1 MAGNADEPLTWP
13 PRGRWPRTVPDPSE
27 AGLLALVN
35 FQRNQ
40 TLISLPECNRIN
52 RQMTDS
58 EDRRVPSA
66 GKSSVRLIKVPE
78 DRAGQRLD
86 NFLLG
91 QLKGAPRSLVY
102 KLVRSGQVR
111 VNGGRAK
118 AERKLEAGEEV
129 RVPPVS
135 LAEVGDKAAPPAGFL
150 QRMEQA
156 IVFEDARLLVI
167 NKPSGVASHGGS
179 GISHGAIETMRAL
192 RPNQNLE
199 LVHRLDRDTSGL
211 LVMAKKRSA
220 LTELQALLRE
230 DHDGSGP
237 GGIRK
242 RYLTLLA
249 GRMPDGVMSVDAPLH
264 VGLRQG
270 GERHVQVNAAG
281 KPSLSHFRVLER
293 RGGQSYCEVRI
304 ETGRTHQIR
313 VHAQHIGHPVA
324 GDDKYGDPA
333 VNKRFREQIG
343 LKRLFLHAASLE
355 FALDGGKAPYVLNAP
370 LAPELAEALDRLG

>member
-1 MAGNADEPLTWP
+1 
-13 PRGRWPRTVPDPSE
+13 
-27 AGLLALVN
+27 
-35 FQRNQ
+35 
-40 TLISLPECNRIN
+40 
-52 RQMTDS
+52 MTDS
-58 EDRRVPSA
+58 EDRRAPSA
-66 GKSSVRLIKVPE
+66 GKSSVRMIKVPE

-129 RVPPVS
+129 RVPPVN
-135 LAEVGDKAAPPAGFL
+135 LAEVGDKAPPPAGFL

-192 RPNQNLE
+192 RPNQALE

-220 LTELQALLRE
+220 LSELQALLRE
-230 DHDGSGP
+230 DHDGAGP

-242 RYLTLLA
+242 RYLTLLV

-293 RGGQSYCEVRI
+293 RGGHSYCEVKI
-304 ETGRTHQIR
+304 DTGRTHQIR

-324 GDDKYGDPA
+324 GDEKYGDPA
-333 VNKRFREQIG
+333 VNKRLREQIG

-355 FALDGGKAPYVLNAP
+355 FALDAGKTPYVLNAP
-370 LAPELAEALDRLG
+370 LAPELVEALDRLR

>member
-1 MAGNADEPLTWP
+1 
-13 PRGRWPRTVPDPSE
+13 
-27 AGLLALVN
+27 
-35 FQRNQ
+35 
-40 TLISLPECNRIN
+40 
-52 RQMTDS
+52 MTDS
-58 EDRRVPSA
+58 DNRQQSPS
-66 GKSSVRLIKVPE
+66 GKTSVRMIKVPE

-118 AERKLEAGEEV
+118 AERKLEAGDEV
-129 RVPPVS
+129 RVPPVN
-135 LAEVGDKAAPPAGFL
+135 LIEAGEKAPPPTSFL
-150 QRMEQA
+150 ERMEQA
-156 IVFEDARLLVI
+156 IVFEDAKLLVI
-167 NKPSGVASHGGS
+167 NKPTGVASHGGS

-192 RPNQNLE
+192 RPNLNLE

-211 LVMAKKRSA
+211 LIMAKKRSA
-220 LTELQALLRE
+220 LVELQALLRE
-230 DHDGSGP
+230 DH
-237 GGIRK
+237 GGIQK

-270 GERHVQVNAAG
+270 GERHVQVNAIG
-281 KPSLSHFRVLER
+281 KPSLSHFKVLER

-355 FALDGGKAPYVLNAP
+355 FALDGGKTPYLLNAP
-370 LAPELAEALDRLG
+370 LAPELVEAMDKL

>member
-1 MAGNADEPLTWP
+1 
-13 PRGRWPRTVPDPSE
+13 
-27 AGLLALVN
+27 
-35 FQRNQ
+35 
-40 TLISLPECNRIN
+40 
-52 RQMTDS
+52 MTDS
-58 EDRRVPSA
+58 DNRQQSPS
-66 GKSSVRLIKVPE
+66 GKTSVRMIKVPE

-118 AERKLEAGEEV
+118 AERKLEAGDEV
-129 RVPPVS
+129 RVPPVN
-135 LAEVGDKAAPPAGFL
+135 LIEAGEKAPPPISFL
-150 QRMEQA
+150 ERMEQA
-156 IVFEDARLLVI
+156 IVFEDAKLLVI
-167 NKPSGVASHGGS
+167 NKPTGVASHGGS

-192 RPNQNLE
+192 RPNLNLE

-211 LVMAKKRSA
+211 LIMAKKRSA
-220 LTELQALLRE
+220 LVELQALLRE
-230 DHDGSGP
+230 DH
-237 GGIRK
+237 GGIQK

-270 GERHVQVNAAG
+270 GERHVQVNAIG
-281 KPSLSHFRVLER
+281 KPSLSHFKVLER

-355 FALDGGKAPYVLNAP
+355 FALDGGKTPYLLNAP
-370 LAPELAEALDRLG
+370 LAPELVEAMDRL

>member
-1 MAGNADEPLTWP
+1 MRQPDTSAPATGA
-13 PRGRWPRTVPDPSE
+13 RSVTVP
-27 AGLLALVN
+27 A
-35 FQRNQ
+35 
-40 TLISLPECNRIN
+40 
-52 RQMTDS
+52 
-58 EDRRVPSA
+58 
-66 GKSSVRLIKVPE
+66 

-118 AERKLEAGEEV
+118 AERKLDAGDEV
-129 RVPPVS
+129 RIPPVRLQMPDEDGKS
-135 LAEVGDKAAPPAGFL
+135 PPPKGLLSAL
-150 QRMEQA
+150 DAA
-156 IVFEDARLLVI
+156 IVFEDARLLAI
-167 NKPSGVASHGGS
+167 SKPSGMASHGGS
-179 GISHGAIETMRAL
+179 GVSFGVIETLRAL
-192 RPNQNLE
+192 RPNESFE

-211 LVMAKKRSA
+211 MVIAKKRSA
-220 LTELQALLRE
+220 LVELQALLRE
-230 DHDGSGP
+230 DHGA
-237 GGIRK
+237 GIEK
-242 RYLTLLA
+242 RYLALLA

-270 GERHVQVNAAG
+270 GERHVQVNPAG

-324 GDDKYGDPA
+324 GDDKYGDA
-333 VNKRFREQIG
+333 AANKRLREQVG
-343 LKRLFLHAASLE
+343 LKRLFLHASTLD
-355 FALDGGKAPYVLNAP
+355 FALEGGKAPYALSAP
-370 LAPELAEALDRLG
+370 LAPELLDVLDRLG